1 MAWRWKRTM
10 PTAITLI
17 ITYCILVAFTPVAG
31 STTGVQDAYIARVCL
46 QGMELEGGIWW
57 DDWNPGCLV
66 YEKGWYYNTQIYS
79 CRYYSE
85 SLKHPLINQSVYIMK
100 CQWWVMLRVF
110 ASLTP
115 PPGWTLST
123 VARAKGLLWLSTL
136 AATCHLGWL
145 KAHMAAVWLVDWTF
159 SELGLRWETGNK

>member
-17 ITYCILVAFTPVAG
+17 ITYCILVAFTPVTG

-115 PPGWTLST
+115 HLDEPCRQLPGQKVFCGFPPWRPHVIWADSRLTWQLCD
-123 VARAKGLLWLSTL
+123 L
-136 AATCHLGWL
+136 
-145 KAHMAAVWLVDWTF
+145 
-159 SELGLRWETGNK
+159 